1 MKIQLYFFFIFFA
14 SIQSF
19 AQLGGN
25 STYQFLNLISSPRQA
40 ALGGKVITNID
51 YDVSQALYNPATIN
65 SEMDNQLSLNYS
77 NHLGDIGYGTA
88 SYAYKF
94 DRRLQTF
101 HVGVIFV
108 DYGNFDGYDENGLS
122 TGNFTGNETALSMGY
137 SFQLGFSDFYAGL
150 NIKLISSQLEQY
162 SSFGGALDFGLIY
175 IDEFLDF
182 NAAVVIRNLGTQ
194 FTTYAGLRESL
205 PFELDIGLSQR
216 LQYVPIRW
224 HLTLENLQQWPIAY
238 SNPARSTTDFNGNQ
252 FDEKISFLSNLIR
265 HAIVGMELFPE
276 RGFNVRMG
284 YSFRRA
290 EELRINDQR
299 NFSGLSF
306 GIGLKFNKFRL
317 SYSHA
322 RYSSASNT
330 SFIGIQVSLYE

>member
-1 MKIQLYFFFIFFA
+1 MKIQFYFFFIFFA
-14 SIQSF
+14 SFQSF

-51 YDVSQALYNPATIN
+51 YDVSQAIYNPATIN
-65 SEMDNQLSLNYS
+65 SDMDNQLSLNYS
-77 NHLGDIGYGTA
+77 NYLGDIGYGTA
-88 SYAYKF
+88 SYAYTF

-101 HVGVIFV
+101 HIGVIYV

-150 NIKLISSQLEQY
+150 NLKLISSQLEQY
-162 SSFGGALDFGLIY
+162 SSFGGALDLGLIY
-175 IDEFLDF
+175 IDEFIDF
-182 NAAVVIRNLGTQ
+182 NAALVIRNLGTQ

-205 PFELDIGLSQR
+205 PFEVDVGLSQR

-224 HLTLENLQQWPIAY
+224 HITLENLQQWPIAY
-238 SNPARSTTDFNGNQ
+238 SNPGRSTTDFNGNQ

-276 RGFNVRMG
+276 RGFNIRMG

-290 EELRINDQR
+290 EELRINEQR

>member
-1 MKIQLYFFFIFFA
+1 MKIQFYFFFIFFA
-14 SIQSF
+14 SFQSF

-51 YDVSQALYNPATIN
+51 YDVSQAIYNPATIN
-65 SEMDNQLSLNYS
+65 SDMDNQLSLNYS
-77 NHLGDIGYGTA
+77 NYLGDIGYGTA
-88 SYAYKF
+88 SYAYTF

-101 HVGVIFV
+101 HIGVIYV

-150 NIKLISSQLEQY
+150 NLKLISSQLEQY
-162 SSFGGALDFGLIY
+162 SSFGGALDLGLIY
-175 IDEFLDF
+175 IDEFIDF
-182 NAAVVIRNLGTQ
+182 NAALVIRNLGTQ

-252 FDEKISFLSNLIR
+252 FDEKISFFSNLIR

-276 RGFNVRMG
+276 RGFNIRMG

-290 EELRINDQR
+290 EELRINEQR

-330 SFIGIQVSLYE
+330 SFVGIQVSLYE

>member
-1 MKIQLYFFFIFFA
+1 MKIQFYFFFIFFA
-14 SIQSF
+14 SFQSF

-51 YDVSQALYNPATIN
+51 YDVSQAIYNPATIN
-65 SEMDNQLSLNYS
+65 SDMDNQLSLNYS
-77 NHLGDIGYGTA
+77 NYLGDIGYGTA
-88 SYAYKF
+88 SYAYTF

-101 HVGVIFV
+101 HIGVIYV

-150 NIKLISSQLEQY
+150 NLKLISSQLEQY
-162 SSFGGALDFGLIY
+162 SSFGGALDLGLIY
-175 IDEFLDF
+175 IDEFIDF
-182 NAAVVIRNLGTQ
+182 NAALVIRNLGTQ

-205 PFELDIGLSQR
+205 PFELDIGFSQR

-238 SNPARSTTDFNGNQ
+238 SNPGRSTTDFNGNQ
-252 FDEKISFLSNLIR
+252 FDEKISFFSNLIR

-276 RGFNVRMG
+276 RGFNIRMG

-290 EELRINDQR
+290 EELRINEQR